1 MPGRVFPYKKKESGI
16 FGKTKRPLI
25 DIFLFSEIKKGW
37 LLLAE
42 VLADTGAD
50 ISILPRTIGESLVRD
65 IKKGKYL
72 EIRGITPGAYAE
84 VFIHHLA
91 CKINGVKFKAPFA
104 IADSDD
110 VPPILGRV
118 KGLDLFAATFYR
130 GKETRLIIGT

>member
-1 MPGRVFPYKKKESGI
+1 MPRLTFPYKEKESGI

-25 DIFLFSEIKKGW
+25 DLHIFSESKKNW
-37 LLLAE
+37 LFLAE

-50 ISILPRTIGESLVRD
+50 ISILPRTIGESLVKD
-65 IKKGKYL
+65 IKSGRYL

-84 VFIHHLA
+84 VFIHHLT
-91 CKINGVKFKAPFA
+91 CKIARLKFNAPFA

-118 KGLDLFAATFYR
+118 KGLDLFEATFYK
-130 GKETRLIIGT
+130 GKETRL